1 MHFLPKNLPA
11 EFSCFKLEYWADTP
25 CSWTGSTPWTQHHQY
40 ISKWWQKPCCTAQL
54 LYSLYI
60 FFSNSSFNLCYY
72 WLLLLQE
79 QETRWMKAIIPILFL
94 KKIPN
99 YNASYSNCPL
109 EITQVSSRIECLMLN
124 YCHFNLLLQAPWTT
138 SSWVSFWTNLFFL
151 PFPLPPADT
160 KALII
165 SKLQN

>member
-25 CSWTGSTPWTQHHQY
+25 CSWTGSTPWTQHHRY

-60 FFSNSSFNLCYY
+60 FFQIVALIC
-72 WLLLLQE
+72 
-79 QETRWMKAIIPILFL
+79 AITDFCCFRNKRQGEWKQSYQFFFK